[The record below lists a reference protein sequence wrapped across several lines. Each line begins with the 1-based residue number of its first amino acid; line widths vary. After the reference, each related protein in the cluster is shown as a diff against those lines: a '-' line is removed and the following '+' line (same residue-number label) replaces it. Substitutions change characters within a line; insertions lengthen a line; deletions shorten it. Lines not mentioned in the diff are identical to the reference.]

1 MATSSLQNDS
11 APANAPIEKFAVA
24 HLWAA
29 LGDIP
34 EVYGLSAA
42 KGGLRALA
50 DAIERA
56 EKGLPPLSIATRG
69 ERKDAL
75 QEALPSLVA

>member
-11 APANAPIEKFAVA
+11 APANPQVEKFAVA

-29 LGDIP
+29 LGDVP
-34 EVYGLSAA
+34 EVYGLAAA

-50 DAIERA
+50 DAIDRA
-56 EKGLPPLSIATRG
+56 ERGLTPLAVSTLS
-69 ERKDAL
+69 ERKEAL
-75 QEALPSLVA
+75 QSALPTL